1 MVNVAQRERNAG
13 LKRTTIGGRTL
24 TSYDPHLALEIV
36 ERVAEGETLVKI
48 TEEKRFPTRG
58 TFMKWMARVPELR
71 EAYMAARELSALA
84 FEEEAI
90 ENARSLRKS
99 PGTAQAV
106 RAADIA
112 INQLR
117 WSASRR
123 DPKNYGDKGL
133 ASTIVPVTIQTT
145 LNLGEGSKQGQ
156 AEIPDI
162 YTIDVTPVEAPPVK
176 SLLDTKKE
184 PPPGKRKLIPR
195 IPPETPNGLE

>member
-1 MVNVAQRERNAG
+1 MARRTE
-13 LKRTTIGGRTL
+13 KRTTIGGRWQ
-24 TSYDPHLALEIV
+24 TSYDPHVALEIV
-36 ERVAEGETLVKI
+36 ERIAEGETLASI
-48 TEEKRFPTRG
+48 TQDKKFPTRA
-58 TFMKWMARVPELR
+58 TFMKWLVRVPELR
-71 EAYMAARELSALA
+71 EAYMAARELSALS

-90 ENARSLRKS
+90 DNARELRRS

-117 WSASRR
+117 WSATRR

-133 ASTIVPVTIQTT
+133 AATIVPVTIQTT
-145 LNLGEGSKQGQ
+145 LNLGDGSKQIG

-162 YTIDVTPVEAPPVK
+162 YTIDITPVEAPPVR

-184 PPPGKRKLIPR
+184 PPPGKRKLTPR
-195 IPPETPNGLE
+195 LPAPETETT